1 MGRKNKNVRTKPQHA
16 RGKARKQGLHKNM
29 DSPEQQKA
37 SAWLIGR
44 QEVDRR
50 AA

>member
-1 MGRKNKNVRTKPQHA
+1 VGRKNRNVKTKPQHA

-37 SAWLIGR
+37 SAWLSGR
-44 QEVDRR
+44 QQEDR